1 MKAKEVLSVLRISRA
16 TLHNYLADGKIT
28 ATTINGRHNY
38 DSKSVYALINKVEKV
53 NYVYARVSTQKQK
66 SDLTNQ
72 IDKLKS
78 FCFAKGI
85 QIGGV
90 YKDIGSGISFD
101 KRKDFMIMLQAIIDY
116 RVSIVIISHKDRLS
130 RIGFGMFKNLFA
142 NYGVEIIV
150 MDDTLNEKTDTEE
163 IFEDIVSLLHCY
175 SMKFYS
181 KRKAIKKALD

>member
-1 MKAKEVLSVLRISRA
+1 MKAKEVLNTLRISRA
-16 TLHNYLADGKIT
+16 TLHNYLKEGKIT

-38 DSKSVYALINKVEKV
+38 DSKSVYTLINKQEKL
-53 NYVYARVSTQKQK
+53 NYIYSRVSTQKQK
-66 SDLTNQ
+66 TDLNNQ
-72 IDKLKS
+72 IEKLKS
-78 FCFAKGI
+78 FCYAKGI

-90 YKDIGSGISFD
+90 YKDIGSGISFE
-101 KRKDFMIMLQAIIDY
+101 KRKDLMLMLRAVIDY
-116 RVSIVIISHKDRLS
+116 KVSNIIISHKDRLS

-142 NYGVEIIV
+142 NYGTEIIV

-181 KRKAIKKALD
+181 KRKAIKKALE